1 MAKARKEV
9 QEKLKQV
16 DVVLEIVDARTP
28 ESSRNP
34 MMNEIVGA
42 KPRIM
47 VLNKADLADPAITKL
62 WVKHYQDAGNEA
74 IAIDAQH
81 AKRLNQI
88 PQLANQLMAEKI
100 ARKKARGIKN
110 PAIRAMCIGIPN
122 VGKSTILNR
131 LVKKNIAVTGNK
143 PGVTKNQQWL
153 KASDTF
159 QILDTP
165 GILWPKFENQ
175 TVGKRLALT
184 GAIADAVFQEDV
196 VGLYGLEF
204 FLNHYPA
211 EIKKAYRLSD
221 DDMALSAPDLL
232 VALTKRQGFGEDF
245 NRMAERIIFDCRQGK
260 LGRFTLEQPGDTD
273 DDAE

>member
-1 MAKARKEV
+1 MAIQWFPGHMAKARKEV

-88 PQLANQLMAEKI
+88 PQLANQLMAEKLPVK
-100 ARKKARGIKN
+100 R
-110 PAIRAMCIGIPN
+110 RA
-122 VGKSTILNR
+122 
-131 LVKKNIAVTGNK
+131 
-143 PGVTKNQQWL
+143 
-153 KASDTF
+153 ASR
-159 QILDTP
+159 I
-165 GILWPKFENQ
+165 
-175 TVGKRLALT
+175 
-184 GAIADAVFQEDV
+184 
-196 VGLYGLEF
+196 
-204 FLNHYPA
+204 
-211 EIKKAYRLSD
+211 RLSGRCV
-221 DDMALSAPDLL
+221 S
-232 VALTKRQGFGEDF
+232 GFQTWV
-245 NRMAERIIFDCRQGK
+245 NP
-260 LGRFTLEQPGDTD
+260 RF
-273 DDAE
+273 